1 MSITKIDIFFLITA
15 GRSSHNQN
23 FEYDNFGRF
32 KGSRVTYDYNGFV
45 IGHINGGIISYN
57 SRGNVALINA
67 NGNQIEYL
75 YDHNGRL
82 VAKFKNEDISQYF
95 YAHENKPGLLSHV
108 YKPRE
113 GSLISLVYDHQD
125 RLIFMSRDTQEFYIV
140 SDRSGSPL
148 LAITPEGIIMKEITR
163 TPYGKVTY
171 DSNRNLDIPIGF
183 HGGIYDDDVQ
193 LIHFQ
198 VVQTFIQ
205 YILKSV
211 LKNVC

>member
-1 MSITKIDIFFLITA
+1 M
-15 GRSSHNQN
+15 
-23 FEYDNFGRF
+23 
-32 KGSRVTYDYNGFV
+32 TYDYNGFV

-198 VVQTFIQ
+198 VVHTCILN
-205 YILKSV
+205 ILKFV